1 MTISRVRNVSLLAF
15 AALAILATP
24 VLAVSPAQAAQNPSS
39 CATPTAVVNG
49 GFEIPALPP
58 GGFGLF
64 NDTQVP
70 GWQTTASDGLF
81 EYWGDGFNG
90 VPSAEGNNFVE
101 LNANEVST
109 LYQDV
114 ATVPGTT
121 LQWSLEHRGR
131 LGVDTMRVLI
141 GDPAGAL
148 VQSGP
153 DLSDGN
159 TAWGVHSALYV
170 VPAGQTMTRF
180 AFVSVSA
187 AGGNPTFGNFLDAVS
202 FGTAPCLVVDKSVQN
217 LSNRT
222 SAQPGDTLRYSVT
235 VSNHGGIAAMT
246 SVATD
251 AVPADLTYTPGSL
264 VITAGQGA
272 GALTDAA
279 GDDAGEYDT
288 GTRQVRVRLG
298 AGADAATG
306 GSIANGTS
314 VTFQFDAT
322 VAPTTRPLTI
332 DNVASTGYV
341 DPITGSALD
350 STSQTA
356 SILVR
361 GALAATG
368 VVVSPL
374 LPAIAL
380 LMIVLGGALV
390 VMLARGSSVRYR
402 RAQL

>member
-1 MTISRVRNVSLLAF
+1 MKNLLAHKVILLAV
-15 AALAILATP
+15 AALANLATP
-24 VLAVSPAQAAQNPSS
+24 VLAVTPAQAAQNPAS
-39 CATPTAVVNG
+39 CATPTAVING

-58 GGFGLF
+58 AGFGLF

-81 EYWGDGFNG
+81 EYWGDGFLG

-109 LYQDV
+109 LYQDLP
-114 ATVPGTT
+114 TVPGTT

-141 GDPAGAL
+141 GDPAGPL

-153 DLSDGN
+153 DLSDDN
-159 TAWGVHSALYV
+159 TAWGAHSALYV

-187 AGGNPTFGNFLDAVS
+187 AGGDPTFGNLLDAVS

-217 LSNRT
+217 LANRT
-222 SAQPGDTLRYSVT
+222 PALPGDTVRYSVT
-235 VSNHGGIAAMT
+235 VSNHGGIAAAT

-251 AVPADLTYTPGSL
+251 ALPVGLSFTPGSL
-264 VITAGQGA
+264 AITAGQGA

-279 GDDAGEYDT
+279 GDDAGEYDA
-288 GTRQVRVRLG
+288 GTRQVTVRLG
-298 AGADAATG
+298 AGADAVDG
-306 GSIANGTS
+306 GSIADGTS

-322 VAPTTRPLTI
+322 VDSTTAPLTI
-332 DNVASTGYV
+332 GNTASVGYV
-341 DPITGSALD
+341 DPITDSSLE
-350 STSQTA
+350 STSQTT
-356 SILVR
+356 STSVR
-361 GALAATG
+361 AALAATG
-368 VVVSPL
+368 VVVSPWVV
-374 LPAIAL
+374 AIAVA
-380 LMIVLGGALV
+380 MVVVGGALMV
-390 VMLARGSSVRYR
+390 VTARRRSSGRHH
-402 RAQL
+402 